1 MGVNIMSSSNN
12 TTFPAI
18 SGIDTLTGGYINSG
32 IDPNGGGSSTITGNI
47 GTPTWNITSGGIDPN
62 TNSGVIDIITN
73 NTNTM
78 NSGYIDRVPTGNVPH
93 INFISSDENSVILNF
108 TNDEVSVHFQNENR
122 NIKIDGDGGN
132 YTIYSGSG
140 NDFIVSDIRPI
151 GSPNT
156 YGITGDDIIDGR
168 AGNDTIIA
176 NSGNNLLAGGTGSD
190 TFYFHADKH
199 NDTITDFNG
208 TGIEHDILKFDIQL
222 FPGYQ
227 DVIKASKQVNTDVVI
242 TGVDGSTILL
252 NDTLLSDLDSDNII
266 IFDGTIDMENTS
278 SSFMTHYSIFAGNL
292 GNSTINGN
300 SANNLIKGGAGKD
313 LIYARAGDDI
323 VTGGNG
329 NDTIWFG
336 SGADTVY
343 GGAGDDYIDEAASVS
358 NFNYANLLVGG
369 EGNDT
374 IYADAGNDSLY
385 GGTGNDFLNGE
396 AGDDITFGGDGND
409 KIYFGSGADTVYGGA
424 GNDIIDEAAGVSNFD
439 YANLLDGGDG
449 NDTIYADAGNDTLFG
464 GTGDDALNGEAGND
478 LLDGGSGNDL
488 LNGGTGNDTFVFNA
502 GFGNDVIADFASASN
517 VSNADKLQFDKLVFA
532 DWQSVLGASRQM
544 GANVVITAADQST
557 LTLKNTLVASLTSQN
572 VLTV

>member
-1 MGVNIMSSSNN
+1 M
-12 TTFPAI
+12 
-18 SGIDTLTGGYINSG
+18 GID
-32 IDPNGGGSSTITGNI
+32 IDPST
-47 GTPTWNITSGGIDPN
+47 PA
-62 TNSGVIDIITN
+62 
-73 NTNTM
+73 
-78 NSGYIDRVPTGNVPH
+78 
-93 INFISSDENSVILNF
+93 E
-108 TNDEVSVHFQNENR
+108 
-122 NIKIDGDGGN
+122 
-132 YTIYSGSG
+132 
-140 NDFIVSDIRPI
+140 
-151 GSPNT
+151 
-156 YGITGDDIIDGR
+156 TGDDILDGG
-168 AGNDTIIA
+168 AGNDMLI
-176 NSGNNLLAGGTGSD
+176 GDGGKNLLTGGTGID
-190 TFYFHADKH
+190 GFYFAADKH
-199 NDTITDFNG
+199 NDTVTDFIASG
-208 TGIEHDILKFDIQL
+208 AEHDYLL
-222 FPGYQ
+222 FNHANYNDFM
-227 DVIKASKQVNTDVVI
+227 DVIKDSKQINNDVLITDKSGSTELIKNTLISDLTTDNVSLF
-242 TGVDGSTILL
+242 DGSFSSY
-252 NDTLLSDLDSDNII
+252 NPAYYYN
-266 IFDGTIDMENTS
+266 NT
-278 SSFMTHYSIFAGNL
+278 
-292 GNSTINGN
+292 TINALGDMTIKGD
-300 SANNLIKGGAGKD
+300 SADNYILGGAGKD
-313 LIYARAGDDI
+313 LIFGGAGADI
-323 VTGGNG
+323 LNGGNG

-449 NDTIYADAGNDTLFG
+449 NDTIYADAGNDTLLG